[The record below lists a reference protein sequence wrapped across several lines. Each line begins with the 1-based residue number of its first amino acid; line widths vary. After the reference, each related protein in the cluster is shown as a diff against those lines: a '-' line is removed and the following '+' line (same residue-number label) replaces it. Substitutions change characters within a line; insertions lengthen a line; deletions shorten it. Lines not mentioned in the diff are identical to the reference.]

1 MSRDA
6 IDEMLEQWQA
16 ERPDLD
22 TSSLSVVVRI
32 LALSKPLLRQAA
44 RALEPIEL
52 ELWEYDVLSALRRQ
66 GRPFSLTA
74 TALAR
79 ATGLS
84 TGAMTNRI
92 DGLESRGFVR
102 RKMDPGDRRSVIVS
116 LTSEG
121 RKMIDKAMSLRLEAA
136 KRSLGGLRPNERARL
151 AALLR
156 KVVLAARDAV

>member
-1 MSRDA
+1 MTKDA
-6 IDEMLEQWQA
+6 VDAMLEQWQA

-32 LALSKPLLRQAA
+32 LTLHKPLLRQAT

-52 ELWEYDVLSALRRQ
+52 ELWEYDVLSVLRRQ
-66 GRPFSLTA
+66 GRPYSLTA
-74 TALAR
+74 TALAE

-92 DGLESRGFVR
+92 DGLEARGFVR
-102 RKMDPGDRRSVIVS
+102 RSTGPTDRRSVIVS
-116 LTSEG
+116 LTTNG
-121 RKMIDKAMSLRLEAA
+121 RRIIDKAMSLRLEAA
-136 KRSLGGLRPNERARL
+136 KRSLKGLRPAERARL

-156 KVVLAARDAV
+156 KVVLTTRDNG